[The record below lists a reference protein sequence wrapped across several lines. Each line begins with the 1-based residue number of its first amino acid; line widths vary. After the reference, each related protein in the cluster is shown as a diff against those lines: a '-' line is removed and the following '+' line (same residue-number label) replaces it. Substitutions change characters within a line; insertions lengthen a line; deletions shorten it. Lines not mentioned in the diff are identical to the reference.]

1 MACHTKLRCTRA
13 MRCAVVFCDSAGARS
28 RSVVHGGLVTV
39 LQRFTTCCNSINH
52 VGRFRHERRSQRA
65 MPLSAWLA
73 CCPVVS
79 SSPVLQHRAGCM
91 SLACRV
97 HERHG
102 LKALAELLVA
112 MYMARCRAQHV
123 AAATTAEPPF
133 AFATNTLVAA
143 ASWPVPRRSEKYLFP
158 LTSGRDSLKIAC
170 SVSSRLPRPS
180 GTRPVPRC
188 TVGTKCTVLQH
199 VYCIATRRNR

>member
-1 MACHTKLRCTRA
+1 
-13 MRCAVVFCDSAGARS
+13 MRCAVVFGESAGARS
-28 RSVVHGGLVTV
+28 RSVVHGGRVTV

-52 VGRFRHERRSQRA
+52 VGRFRYERHSQRA

-73 CCPVVS
+73 CCPVMS
-79 SSPVLQHRAGCM
+79 SCPVLQHRAGCM

-133 AFATNTLVAA
+133 AYNKHPGSCRVLAGSTPQRKV
-143 ASWPVPRRSEKYLFP
+143 
-158 LTSGRDSLKIAC
+158 
-170 SVSSRLPRPS
+170 SVSAHIRPGLAKDS
-180 GTRPVPRC
+180 MLRV
-188 TVGTKCTVLQH
+188 
-199 VYCIATRRNR
+199 